1 MMHDLK
7 LFMCLKYKCK
17 LTEEACGKRHYLAST
32 IANSKV
38 RHNRHDLLRGM
49 RECLS
54 CDQYKARTKKKPRKF
69 RKPKLVPK
77 GRTLTTPP
85 PKNAVDQNRGT
96 PALVKLEPVIVDDD
110 ES

>member
-1 MMHDLK
+1 MMHNLK

-17 LTEEACGKRHYLAST
+17 LTEEACGKRHDLAYR

-38 RHNRHDLLRGM
+38 RHTNHDLLRSM
-49 RECLS
+49 RECLN
-54 CDQYKARTKKKPRKF
+54 CQQYKERTKKPRKF

-85 PKNAVDQNRGT
+85 PKDAVDMNRSSL
-96 PALVKLEPVIVDDD
+96 ALVNLESMLVDD
-110 ES
+110 EG